1 MVLLALAA
9 LMAVAGAAAQPDG
22 DRLQAIHAEVGEIPI
37 LVVAPAETK
46 GRILIIWLTGF
57 SGSKEKVEAHMREFA
72 KHGFVGLSFDPY
84 QHGERRIEPNE
95 ALSKRVVGNIRRF
108 FWPILARTAEETP
121 KVIDWAIETLK
132 VRKEVGMGGIS
143 MGGDISVAAASV
155 DRRIKAVSACVATA
169 DWMRPGSIEPPGE
182 PDAAAQ
188 ADIVPPLRFR
198 AEPTTRPFPLTARRA
213 LWSSSSR
220 SMATWRIVSW

>member
-1 MVLLALAA
+1 MMRRMVGIVLVLAA
-9 LMAVAGAAAQPDG
+9 LMAVTRRAVAQPDG
-22 DRLQAIHAEVGEIPI
+22 NGLQTIHAKVGEIPI

-46 GRILIIWLTGF
+46 GRMLIIWLTGF
-57 SGSKEKVEAHMREFA
+57 SGSKEKVEAHLREFA

-121 KVIDWAIETLK
+121 KVIDWAIKTFK

-143 MGGDISVAAASV
+143 MGGGHLGCRSE
-155 DRRIKAVSACVATA
+155 RR
-169 DWMRPGSIEPPGE
+169 
-182 PDAAAQ
+182 Q
-188 ADIVPPLRFR
+188 AHQRRLRLR
-198 AEPTTRPFPLTARRA
+198 RDTGLDEAWLRRA
-213 LWSSSSR
+213 SGGAGCGSAGRLRSSQPADPSQSLSASSR
-220 SMATWRIVSW
+220 HCVSERSRRQDRSL